1 MTFSFHL
8 FCFLFQ
14 AELELFSNLL
24 GDYLKEVISPTM
36 GQRFV
41 FGRSE
46 NFLLILCMKYR
57 LHKVCKQIYN
67 IFEVLKFHSGILLG
81 GD

>member
-14 AELELFSNLL
+14 AKLELFSNLL
-24 GDYLKEVISPTM
+24 SDCLKEVISPTM

-41 FGRSE
+41 FWRSE
-46 NFLLILCMKYR
+46 NFLLILCIKYR
-57 LHKVCKQIYN
+57 LCKQIYN
-67 IFEVLKFHSGILLG
+67 ISEVLKFHSGILLG
-81 GD
+81 DD

>member
-14 AELELFSNLL
+14 AKLELFSNLL
-24 GDYLKEVISPTM
+24 SDCLKEVIPPTM

-46 NFLLILCMKYR
+46 NFLLILCIKYR
-57 LHKVCKQIYN
+57 LCKVCKQIYN
-67 IFEVLKFHSGILLG
+67 ISEVLKFHSGILLG
-81 GD
+81 DD